1 MSLQMIKFIASSENA
16 DKYPELTIKCAEQ
29 MLEGINSLLK
39 LHNYNQKFYE
49 VSDFNCENNQ
59 MVDTLQNLFNKY
71 RSDKASTHNYY
82 KIYAY
87 ILEKLGVNNKL
98 NLLEIGLGTN
108 NPNLVSTMGSCAN
121 PGASIFAFRDFLPNS
136 NIYGA
141 DIDKNILFNSERI
154 KTYFVDQ
161 LDRSS
166 FKELSLNMY
175 DVIIDDGLHST
186 GANLNTLL
194 FAIEHI
200 RDNGWIII
208 EDISTHYKHY
218 ENWYIIDYILKNNT
232 NFKTYLVKCKEAY
245 LYILNKIV

>member
-1 MSLQMIKFIASSENA
+1 MSFPMLKFVASSANF
-16 DKYPELTIKCAEQ
+16 DKYPELTIKSAEE

-39 LHNYNQKFYE
+39 LNDYNQKIYE
-49 VSDFNCENNQ
+49 VSDFNCENNEN
-59 MVDTLQNLFNKY
+59 VDTLQDLLNKY
-71 RSDKASTHNYY
+71 RSDKASSHNYY
-82 KIYAY
+82 KIYAF

-108 NPNLVSTMGSCAN
+108 NPNLVSTMGSGGN
-121 PGASIFAFRDFLPNS
+121 PGASILAFRDFLPNS

-141 DIDKNILFNSERI
+141 DVDKNILFNSERI
-154 KTYFVDQ
+154 KTFFVDQ

-166 FKELSLNMY
+166 FKELSENMY

-200 RDNGWIII
+200 RVNGWIII
-208 EDISTHYKHY
+208 EDISDAFKHY
-218 ENWYIIDYILKNNT
+218 ENWFIIDYILKNNT
-232 NFKTYLVKCKEAY
+232 NFKTYLVKCKVSY
-245 LYILNKIV
+245 VYVLNKIK